1 MDEEE
6 EEEEEEGE
14 RKRSRIRFEI
24 LCLLTFYQTILGHM
38 EKRTKTKTK
47 YK

>member
-1 MDEEE
+1 MVEEE
-6 EEEEEEGE
+6 EME
-14 RKRSRIRFEI
+14 KKTPRIRSQI
-24 LCLLTFYQTILGHM
+24 ICLLTFYQTILGHM